1 MQIKTTRFLY
11 TPISVAKIKKKKKY
25 KSSVG
30 KDMEKLDHSS
40 IANRN
45 VI

>member
-11 TPISVAKIKKKKKY
+11 TSISVVKKKKY
-25 KSSVG
+25 KSNVG

>member
-11 TPISVAKIKKKKKY
+11 TPISVAKIKKKKY

>member
-1 MQIKTTRFLY
+1 MKIKTTRFLY
-11 TPISVAKIKKKKKY
+11 TPISVVKKKKY

-30 KDMEKLDHSS
+30 KDTEKLVHFS